1 MRDLISSDANILAEF
16 PADGARLPLLAGGG
30 DAGAA
35 GLSSLGFLL
44 LESDRGDLRDFLL
57 SLPLSSVCVSFLLLL
72 PLCLSAADLS
82 AAAEDEED
90 GGLLLS
96 PPLLPACV
104 CCGCCCLLDGRVSDE
119 LELVGGISNPGII
132 VSAGWNQA

>member
-1 MRDLISSDANILAEF
+1 MRDLISSDANILAAL
-16 PADGARLPLLAGGG
+16 PSDGALLPLLAGGG

-44 LESDRGDLRDFLL
+44 LEPDRGDLRDFLL
-57 SLPLSSVCVSFLLLL
+57 SPLSSSKCVSFLFLL

-96 PPLLPACV
+96 LLLLPD
-104 CCGCCCLLDGRVSDE
+104 CGCCFCLLDGRVSDE
-119 LELVGGISNPGII
+119 LELEGGISNPGII

>member
-16 PADGARLPLLAGGG
+16 PADGARLPLLAGEG

-44 LESDRGDLRDFLL
+44 LEPDPGDLRDFLL
-57 SLPLSSVCVSFLLLL
+57 SLLLSSVCVSFLLLL
-72 PLCLSAADLS
+72 PLCLSAEDLS

-96 PPLLPACV
+96 LLLPACG
-104 CCGCCCLLDGRVSDE
+104 CCCCLLDGRVSDE
-119 LELVGGISNPGII
+119 LELEGGISNPGII
-132 VSAGWNQA
+132 SAG

>member
-57 SLPLSSVCVSFLLLL
+57 SLLLSSVCVSFLLLL
-72 PLCLSAADLS
+72 PLCLSAEDLS
-82 AAAEDEED
+82 TVAEDEED

-96 PPLLPACV
+96 PQLLPD
-104 CCGCCCLLDGRVSDE
+104 CGCCCCLLDGRVSDE